1 MEGDYLAKKKKS
13 EKKLNPNQVNG
24 VIDGAG
30 EIVEQHIEKMKN
42 PPVRF

>member
-13 EKKLNPNQVNG
+13 ENKLNSTQVNG

-30 EIVEQHIEKMKN
+30 EIV
-42 PPVRF
+42 